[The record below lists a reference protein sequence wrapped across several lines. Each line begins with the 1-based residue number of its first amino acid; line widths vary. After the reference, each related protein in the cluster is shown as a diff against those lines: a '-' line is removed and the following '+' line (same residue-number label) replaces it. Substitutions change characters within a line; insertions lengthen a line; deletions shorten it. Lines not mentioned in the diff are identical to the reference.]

1 MRLVCLGSGSSGNC
15 YILKSESDTLIIDCG
30 IHIKEV
36 KKALDFNYSGNI
48 LCLISHQDRDHCK
61 YVKEIT
67 QMGIDVYCLKATADT
82 FGFESIRLHH
92 IEPKKPFIV
101 GNFKIMGFSL
111 VHDVP
116 NLGYLISH
124 NDNNILYAT
133 DTHYIPYT
141 FPNLNNIMVEM
152 NYSNEIADRNLASG
166 KLSVFVR
173 NRVLFSHMEAQTTID
188 FLKANDLSK
197 VNNIC
202 LLHLSDG
209 NSNAPDFQRRV
220 QELTGKS
227 VFVAQTGLDIS
238 FDKQP
243 F

>member
-1 MRLVCLGSGSSGNC
+1 
-15 YILKSESDTLIIDCG
+15 
-30 IHIKEV
+30 
-36 KKALDFNYSGNI
+36 
-48 LCLISHQDRDHCK
+48 
-61 YVKEIT
+61 
-67 QMGIDVYCLKATADT
+67 MGIDVYCLKATADT

-173 NRVLFSHMEAQTTID
+173 NRVLFSHMELQTTLD
-188 FLKANDLSK
+188 FLRANDLSA
-197 VNNIC
+197 VNNIV
-202 LLHLSDG
+202 LIHLSDS
-209 NSNAPDFQRRV
+209 NSDAALFQQQV
-220 QELTGKS
+220 QEATGKS
-227 VFVAQTGLDIS
+227 VYVATPGMDI
-238 FDKQP
+238 P
-243 F
+243 FNKTAF